1 MRNGTMAVHAPALTL
16 QEAAMLPALAR
27 ETPRNLLIPF
37 GSLDY
42 RTGPVD
48 AGAQPVDNRMRRGTM
63 AGRAL
68 LAYIRSAPARR
79 QRR

>member
-1 MRNGTMAVHAPALTL
+1 MRNGTMAVHVPALSV
-16 QEAAMLPALAR
+16 QEAAMLPALVR
-27 ETPRNLLIPF
+27 ETPRNLLIPY
-37 GSLDY
+37 GRLDY
-42 RTGPVD
+42 RSGPVD
-48 AGAQPVDNRMRRGTM
+48 AGAQPVDNRTRRGTM